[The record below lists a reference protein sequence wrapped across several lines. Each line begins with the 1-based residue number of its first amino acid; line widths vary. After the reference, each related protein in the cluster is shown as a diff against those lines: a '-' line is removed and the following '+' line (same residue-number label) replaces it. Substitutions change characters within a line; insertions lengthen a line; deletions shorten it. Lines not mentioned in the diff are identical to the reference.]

1 MVSIRLTKPN
11 DPNIVY
17 EVRDL
22 GGGQHMVIRVNK
34 LADTTRTV
42 LLDGERAEQLKLE
55 LMYIELTNEA
65 EVDSAPLIIALLE
78 EVLVDA

>member
-1 MVSIRLTKPN
+1 MSIRLTKPG
-11 DPNIVY
+11 DDSIVY

-22 GGGQHMVIRVNK
+22 GGGQRMVLRVNK
-34 LADTTRTV
+34 LADTTRSV

-65 EVDSAPLIIALLE
+65 EVDSVPLIIALLE